1 MPVFNVQIF
10 IHLSASAIVQDM
22 GHQIKTVKIK
32 RFGILGKFLRRHDGF
47 ERHYLK
53 SSFNSLSMRNVKNL
67 NPRAIPKVAIDHIV
81 MGRDAFYRPKKR
93 FQQSTLRGFWL
104 PNKKTCLAAPFL
116 HLRRSVQQ
124 IKSKL
129 N

>member
-32 RFGILGKFLRRHDGF
+32 GFVGILVKFLPRDDGF

-53 SSFNSLSMRNVKNL
+53 SSFNSLLMRNVKNL
-67 NPRAIPKVAIDHIV
+67 NPRAIPKVAIDHV
-81 MGRDAFYRPKKR
+81 NGDG
-93 FQQSTLRGFWL
+93 S
-104 PNKKTCLAAPFL
+104 
-116 HLRRSVQQ
+116 
-124 IKSKL
+124 
-129 N
+129 